1 MNIFN
6 ETHDVT
12 RRSWDYN
19 VILVVVLFGFSFS
32 WLYVVFSYSFS
43 SNVLRSVSF
52 MIIRWITVFR
62 PVWAEFVNE
71 LSLLRDGYL
80 ELPSYVSESRSKILR
95 LWPPPRQKLC
105 DQSGLSDSH
114 SVCLSV
120 CLCVCVSVSRI
131 TAKVISRFHWNLVL
145 WLGLPIERTDYILAV
160 IRSRIRIPD
169 HFSLPSP
176 LRNRGF

>member
-120 CLCVCVSVSRI
+120 CLCVCEQDYCKSNQP
-131 TAKVISRFHWNLVL
+131 ISLKLGVMIGPTNRKN
-145 WLGLPIERTDYILAV
+145 WLHFGSDPVTDTDSGSL
-160 IRSRIRIPD
+160 
-169 HFSLPSP
+169 FSS
-176 LRNRGF
+176 FTIAE